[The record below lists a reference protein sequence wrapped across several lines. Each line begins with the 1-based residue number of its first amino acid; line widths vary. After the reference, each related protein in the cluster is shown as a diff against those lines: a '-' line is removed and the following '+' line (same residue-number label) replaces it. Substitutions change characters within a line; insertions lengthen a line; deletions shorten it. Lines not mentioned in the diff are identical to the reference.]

1 MSAITSGWLNQCT
14 DGTCAGGIGK
24 FYIANANQV
33 ASVTNNASGATTAIA
48 MTSTAGV
55 FYEIEFRDN
64 SGAFTETV
72 TQDPD
77 TLSVAIEQSLVGIIN
92 CRDQELR
99 NLIQDMA
106 NQACGFVCVHVENTG
121 NYWIWGV
128 ETIGAK
134 KRVARLTSAEGL
146 SGALFTDSN
155 QETLTITCRTTEK
168 ARFIV
173 NGATVMGALD

>member
-1 MSAITSGWLNQCT
+1 MSAITGGWLNQCT

-24 FYIANANQV
+24 FYVANANQV
-33 ASVTNNASGATTAIA
+33 TSITNNASGSTTAITMA
-48 MTSTAGV
+48 STAAV

-77 TLSVAIEQSLVGIIN
+77 TLSVAIEQSLTGIIN

-106 NQACGFVCVHVENTG
+106 NQD
-121 NYWIWGV
+121 WIWGV

-155 QETLTITCRTTEK
+155 QETLTITCRTTNK
-168 ARFIV
+168 ARYIV
-173 NGATVMGALD
+173 NGETVMNALD

>member
-1 MSAITSGWLNQCT
+1 MSAITSGWLNQCL

-33 ASVTNNASGATTAIA
+33 TSITNNASGATTAIT
-48 MTSTAGV
+48 MTSSAAV
-55 FYEIEFRDN
+55 FYEVEFREN

-77 TLSVAIEQSLVGIIN
+77 TLSVAIEQSLTGIIN

-106 NQACGFVCVHVENTG
+106 GQACGLVCVHVENTG
-121 NYWIWGV
+121 LYWIWGAEV
-128 ETIGAK
+128 IGAK
-134 KRVARLTSAEGL
+134 KRPVRLTSAEGL

-155 QETLTITCRTTEK
+155 QETLTLTCRTTNK

-173 NGATVMGALD
+173 NGETVMAALD

>member
-33 ASVTNNASGATTAIA
+33 TSITNNASGATTAITMA
-48 MTSTAGV
+48 STAAV
-55 FYEIEFRDN
+55 FYEVEFRDN

-92 CRDQELR
+92 CRDQDLR

-106 NQACGFVCVHVENTG
+106 GQACGLVCVHVENTG

-155 QETLTITCRTTEK
+155 QETLTITCRTTNK
-168 ARFIV
+168 ARYIV
-173 NGATVMGALD
+173 NGETVMNALD

>member
-1 MSAITSGWLNQCT
+1 MSSITSGWLNQCV

-24 FYIANANQV
+24 LYIANANQV
-33 ASVTNNASGATTAIA
+33 TSITTNATAAVTAIT
-48 MTSTAGV
+48 MTSTASV
-55 FYEIEFRDN
+55 FYEIEFREN
-64 SGAFTETV
+64 SGAFTETI

-77 TLSVAIEQSLVGIIN
+77 TLSVAIEQSLVGTIN

-106 NQACGFVCVHVENTG
+106 NQACGLVCVHVENTG
-121 NYWIWGV
+121 NYWIWGA

-134 KRVARLTSAEGL
+134 KRPVRLTSSEGL

-155 QETLTITCRTTEK
+155 QETLTLSCRTTNK

-173 NGATVMGALD
+173 NGETVMNALD

>member
-106 NQACGFVCVHVENTG
+106 NQACGLVCVHVENTG

>member
-1 MSAITSGWLNQCT
+1 MSAITSGWLNQCV

-24 FYIANANQV
+24 LYIANANQV
-33 ASVTNNASGATTAIA
+33 TSITNNASGATTAITMA
-48 MTSTAGV
+48 SSAAV
-55 FYEIEFRDN
+55 FYEVEFRDN

-106 NQACGFVCVHVENTG
+106 GQACGLVCVHVENTG
-121 NYWIWGV
+121 NYWIWGAEV
-128 ETIGAK
+128 IGSK
-134 KRVARLTSAEGL
+134 KRPARLTSAEGL

-155 QETLTITCRTTEK
+155 QETLTITCRTTNK

-173 NGATVMGALD
+173 DGATVMNALD

>member
-1 MSAITSGWLNQCT
+1 MSAITSGWLNQCI

-24 FYIANANQV
+24 LYIANANQV
-33 ASVTNNASGATTAIA
+33 TGFTANATAAVTAIT
-48 MTSTAGV
+48 MSSTASV
-55 FYEIEFRDN
+55 FYEVEFREN

-77 TLSVAIEQSLVGIIN
+77 TLSVAIEQSLVGVIN

-106 NQACGFVCVHVENTG
+106 NQACGLVCVHVENTG
-121 NYWIWGV
+121 LYWLWGAEV
-128 ETIGAK
+128 IGAK
-134 KRVARLTSAEGL
+134 KRPVRLTSSEGL

-155 QETLTITCRTTEK
+155 QETLTLTCRTTEK

-173 NGATVMGALD
+173 NGATVMAALD

>member
-1 MSAITSGWLNQCT
+1 MSAITSGWLNQCV

-24 FYIANANQV
+24 LYIANANQV
-33 ASVTNNASGATTAIA
+33 TSITNNASGATTAIT
-48 MTSTAGV
+48 MSSTASV
-55 FYEIEFRDN
+55 FYEVEFRDN

-106 NQACGFVCVHVENTG
+106 NQACGLVCVHVENTG
-121 NYWIWGV
+121 NYWIWGAEV
-128 ETIGAK
+128 IGSK
-134 KRVARLTSAEGL
+134 KRPARLTSAEGL

-155 QETLTITCRTTEK
+155 QETLTITCRTTNK

-173 NGATVMGALD
+173 NGETVMNALD

>member
-1 MSAITSGWLNQCT
+1 MSSITSGWLNQCI

-24 FYIANANQV
+24 LYIANANQV
-33 ASVTNNASGATTAIA
+33 TSITTNSSAAVTAIT
-48 MTSTAGV
+48 MSSTASV
-55 FYEIEFRDN
+55 FYEVEFRDN

-77 TLSVAIEQSLVGIIN
+77 TLSVAVEQSLVGIIN

-106 NQACGFVCVHVENTG
+106 NQACGLVCVHVENTG
-121 NYWIWGV
+121 NYWIWGA

-134 KRVARLTSAEGL
+134 KRPARLTNVEGL

-155 QETLTITCRTTEK
+155 QETLTISCRTTEK

-173 NGATVMGALD
+173 NGATVMAALD

>member
-1 MSAITSGWLNQCT
+1 MSSITSGWLNQCV

-24 FYIANANQV
+24 LYIANANQV
-33 ASVTNNASGATTAIA
+33 TSITTNATAAVTAIT
-48 MTSTAGV
+48 MTSTASV
-55 FYEIEFRDN
+55 FYEVEFRDN

-77 TLSVAIEQSLVGIIN
+77 TLSVAIEQSLVGTIN

-106 NQACGFVCVHVENTG
+106 GNACGLVCVHVENTG
-121 NYWIWGV
+121 NYWIWGA

-134 KRVARLTSAEGL
+134 KRPARLTNVEGL

-155 QETLTITCRTTEK
+155 QETLTIACRTTEK

-173 NGATVMGALD
+173 NGATVMAALD

>member
-1 MSAITSGWLNQCT
+1 MSAITSGWLNQCV
-14 DGTCAGGIGK
+14 DGTCPGGIGK
-24 FYIANANQV
+24 LYIANANQV
-33 ASVTNNASGATTAIA
+33 TSITNNASGATTAITMA
-48 MTSTAGV
+48 SSAAV
-55 FYEIEFRDN
+55 FYEVEFRDN

-106 NQACGFVCVHVENTG
+106 GQACGLVCVHVENTG
-121 NYWIWGV
+121 NYWIWGAEV
-128 ETIGAK
+128 IGSK
-134 KRVARLTSAEGL
+134 KRPARLTSAEGL

-155 QETLTITCRTTEK
+155 QETLTITCRTTNK

-173 NGATVMGALD
+173 NGETVMNALD

>member
-33 ASVTNNASGATTAIA
+33 TSITNNASGATTAITMA
-48 MTSTAGV
+48 STAAV

-77 TLSVAIEQSLVGIIN
+77 TLSVAIEQSLTGVIN

-106 NQACGFVCVHVENTG
+106 GQACGLVCVHVENTG
-121 NYWIWGV
+121 NYLIWGV

-155 QETLTITCRTTEK
+155 QETLTITCRTTNK
-168 ARFIV
+168 ARYIV
-173 NGATVMGALD
+173 NGETVMNALD

>member
-1 MSAITSGWLNQCT
+1 MSAITSGWLNQCV

-24 FYIANANQV
+24 LYIANANEV
-33 ASVTNNASGATTAIA
+33 TSITNNASGATTAITMA
-48 MTSTAGV
+48 SSAAV
-55 FYEIEFRDN
+55 FYEVEFRDN

-92 CRDQELR
+92 CRDQDLR

-106 NQACGFVCVHVENTG
+106 GQACGLVCVHVENTG
-121 NYWIWGV
+121 NYWIWGAEV
-128 ETIGAK
+128 IGSK
-134 KRVARLTSAEGL
+134 KRPARLTSAEGL

-155 QETLTITCRTTEK
+155 QETLTITCRTTNK

-173 NGATVMGALD
+173 NGETVMNALD

>member
-1 MSAITSGWLNQCT
+1 MSSITSGWLNQCV

-24 FYIANANQV
+24 LYIANANQV
-33 ASVTNNASGATTAIA
+33 TSITTNSSASVTAIT
-48 MTSTAGV
+48 MSSTASV
-55 FYEIEFRDN
+55 FYEVEFRDN

-77 TLSVAIEQSLVGIIN
+77 TLSVAVEQSLVGVIN

-106 NQACGFVCVHVENTG
+106 GNACGLVCVHVENTG
-121 NYWIWGV
+121 NYWIWGA

-134 KRVARLTSAEGL
+134 KRPARLTNVEGL

-155 QETLTITCRTTEK
+155 QETLTIACRTTEK

-173 NGATVMGALD
+173 NGATVMAALD

>member
-1 MSAITSGWLNQCT
+1 MSAITGGWLNQCT

-24 FYIANANQV
+24 FYVANANQV
-33 ASVTNNASGATTAIA
+33 TSITNNASGATTAITMA
-48 MTSTAGV
+48 STAAV

-77 TLSVAIEQSLVGIIN
+77 TLSVAIEQSLTGIIN

-106 NQACGFVCVHVENTG
+106 NQACGLVCVHVENTG
-121 NYWIWGV
+121 NYWIWGA

-134 KRVARLTSAEGL
+134 KRPARLTNAEGL

-155 QETLTITCRTTEK
+155 QETLTISCRTTNK

-173 NGATVMGALD
+173 DGATVMNALD

>member
-1 MSAITSGWLNQCT
+1 MSSITSGWLNQCT

-24 FYIANANQV
+24 LYIANANTV
-33 ASVTNNASGATTAIA
+33 SSITTNASAAVTAIT
-48 MTSTAGV
+48 MTSTASV
-55 FYEIEFRDN
+55 FYEVEFRDN

-77 TLSVAIEQSLVGIIN
+77 TLSVAVEQSLLGIIN

-99 NLIQDMA
+99 NLVQDMA
-106 NQACGFVCVHVENTG
+106 NQACGLVCVHVENTG
-121 NYWIWGV
+121 NYWIWGA
-128 ETIGAK
+128 ETVGAK
-134 KRVARLTSAEGL
+134 KRPARLTTAEGL

-155 QETLTITCRTTEK
+155 QETLTISCRTTNK

-173 NGATVMGALD
+173 DGATVMNALD

>member
-24 FYIANANQV
+24 FYITNANQV

-106 NQACGFVCVHVENTG
+106 NQACGLVCVHVENTG

>member
-1 MSAITSGWLNQCT
+1 MSAITSGWLNQCV

-24 FYIANANQV
+24 LYIANANEV
-33 ASVTNNASGATTAIA
+33 TSITNNASGATTAITMA
-48 MTSTAGV
+48 SSAAV
-55 FYEIEFRDN
+55 FYEVEFRDN

-106 NQACGFVCVHVENTG
+106 GQACGLVCVHVENTG
-121 NYWIWGV
+121 NYWIWGAEV
-128 ETIGAK
+128 IGSK
-134 KRVARLTSAEGL
+134 KRPARLTSAEGL

-155 QETLTITCRTTEK
+155 QETLTITCRTTNK

-173 NGATVMGALD
+173 NGETVMNALD

>member
-1 MSAITSGWLNQCT
+1 MSAITSGWLNQCV

-24 FYIANANQV
+24 LYIANANQV
-33 ASVTNNASGATTAIA
+33 TGFTANSSAAVTAIT
-48 MTSTAGV
+48 MSSTASV
-55 FYEIEFRDN
+55 FYEVEFRDN

-106 NQACGFVCVHVENTG
+106 NQACGLVCVHVENTG
-121 NYWIWGV
+121 LYWLWGAEV
-128 ETIGAK
+128 IGAK
-134 KRVARLTSAEGL
+134 KRPVRLTSAEGL

-155 QETLTITCRTTEK
+155 QETLTLTCRTTEI

-173 NGATVMGALD
+173 NGATVMAALD

>member
-14 DGTCAGGIGK
+14 DGTCAGGIVK

-33 ASVTNNASGATTAIA
+33 TSITNNASGATTAITMA
-48 MTSTAGV
+48 STAAV
-55 FYEIEFRDN
+55 FYEVEFRDN

-106 NQACGFVCVHVENTG
+106 NQACGLVCVHVENTG
-121 NYWIWGV
+121 LYWIWGV

>member
-1 MSAITSGWLNQCT
+1 MSAITGGWLNQCT

-24 FYIANANQV
+24 FYVANANQV
-33 ASVTNNASGATTAIA
+33 TSITNNASGATTAITMA
-48 MTSTAGV
+48 STAAV

-77 TLSVAIEQSLVGIIN
+77 TLSVAIEQSLTGIIN

-106 NQACGFVCVHVENTG
+106 NQACGVVCVHVENMG
-121 NYWIWGV
+121 NYWIWV
-128 ETIGAK
+128 SI
-134 KRVARLTSAEGL
+134 V
-146 SGALFTDSN
+146 GALSILMIIWLFLSFRRRRN
-155 QETLTITCRTTEK
+155 LIK
-168 ARFIV
+168 
-173 NGATVMGALD
+173 

>member
-1 MSAITSGWLNQCT
+1 
-14 DGTCAGGIGK
+14 
-24 FYIANANQV
+24 
-33 ASVTNNASGATTAIA
+33 
-48 MTSTAGV
+48 
-55 FYEIEFRDN
+55 
-64 SGAFTETV
+64 V

-106 NQACGFVCVHVENTG
+106 GQACGLVCVHVENTG
-121 NYWIWGV
+121 NYWIWGAEV
-128 ETIGAK
+128 IGAK
-134 KRVARLTSAEGL
+134 KRPVRLTSAEGL

-155 QETLTITCRTTEK
+155 QETLTLTCRTTEK

-173 NGATVMGALD
+173 NGATVMAALD

>member
-1 MSAITSGWLNQCT
+1 MSSITSGWLNQCV

-24 FYIANANQV
+24 LYIANANQV
-33 ASVTNNASGATTAIA
+33 TSITTNSSASVTAIT
-48 MTSTAGV
+48 MSSTASV
-55 FYEIEFRDN
+55 FYEVEFRDN

-77 TLSVAIEQSLVGIIN
+77 TLSVAVEQSLVGVIN

-106 NQACGFVCVHVENTG
+106 NQACGLVCVHVENTG
-121 NYWIWGV
+121 NYWIWGA

-134 KRVARLTSAEGL
+134 KRPARLTNVEGL

-155 QETLTITCRTTEK
+155 QETLTIACRTTEK

-173 NGATVMGALD
+173 NGATVMAALD

>member
-1 MSAITSGWLNQCT
+1 MSSITGGWLNQCT

-24 FYIANANQV
+24 LYIANANQV
-33 ASVTNNASGATTAIA
+33 SSITTNATAAVTAIT
-48 MTSTAGV
+48 MSSTAAV
-55 FYEIEFRDN
+55 FYEVEFRDN

-72 TQDPD
+72 TQDAD
-77 TLSVAIEQSLVGIIN
+77 TLSVAVEQSLVGIIN

-106 NQACGFVCVHVENTG
+106 NQACGLVCVHVENTG
-121 NYWIWGV
+121 NYWIWGA
-128 ETIGAK
+128 ETVGAK
-134 KRVARLTSAEGL
+134 KRPARLTTAEGL

-155 QETLTITCRTTEK
+155 QETLTISCRTTKK

-173 NGATVMGALD
+173 DGATVMNALD

>member
-1 MSAITSGWLNQCT
+1 MSALTSGWLNQCI

-24 FYIANANQV
+24 LYIANANQV
-33 ASVTNNASGATTAIA
+33 TSITTNASAAVTAIT
-48 MTSTAGV
+48 MTSSASV

-99 NLIQDMA
+99 NLIQDMT
-106 NQACGFVCVHVENTG
+106 NQACGLVIVHVENTG

-128 ETIGAK
+128 ETIGS
-134 KRVARLTSAEGL
+134 KRRPARLTSAEGL

-155 QETLTITCRTTEK
+155 QETLTITCRTTNK
-168 ARFIV
+168 CRFIV
-173 NGATVMGALD
+173 DGETVMELLD

>member
-1 MSAITSGWLNQCT
+1 MSAITSGWLNQCV

-24 FYIANANQV
+24 LYIANANQV
-33 ASVTNNASGATTAIA
+33 TSITNNASGATTAITMA
-48 MTSTAGV
+48 SSAAV
-55 FYEIEFRDN
+55 FYEVEFRDN

-106 NQACGFVCVHVENTG
+106 GQACGLVCVHVENTG
-121 NYWIWGV
+121 NYWIWGAEV
-128 ETIGAK
+128 IGSK
-134 KRVARLTSAEGL
+134 KRPARLTSAEGL

-155 QETLTITCRTTEK
+155 QETLTITCRTTNK

-173 NGATVMGALD
+173 NGETVMNALD

>member
-1 MSAITSGWLNQCT
+1 MSAITSGWLNQCV

-24 FYIANANQV
+24 LYIANANQV
-33 ASVTNNASGATTAIA
+33 TSITNNASGATTAIT
-48 MTSTAGV
+48 MSSTASV
-55 FYEIEFRDN
+55 FYEVEFRDN

-77 TLSVAIEQSLVGIIN
+77 TLSVAVEQSLVGIIN

-106 NQACGFVCVHVENTG
+106 NQACGLVCVHVENTG
-121 NYWIWGV
+121 LYWIWGAEV
-128 ETIGAK
+128 IGSK
-134 KRVARLTSAEGL
+134 KRPARLTSAEGL

-155 QETLTITCRTTEK
+155 QETLTLTCRTTNK

-173 NGATVMGALD
+173 NGETVMNALD

>member
-33 ASVTNNASGATTAIA
+33 TSITNNASGATTAITMA
-48 MTSTAGV
+48 STAAV
-55 FYEIEFRDN
+55 FYEVEFRDN

-77 TLSVAIEQSLVGIIN
+77 TLSVAVEQSLVGVIN

-106 NQACGFVCVHVENTG
+106 NQACGLVCVHVENTG
-121 NYWIWGV
+121 NYWIWGA

-134 KRVARLTSAEGL
+134 KRPARLTNVEGL

-155 QETLTITCRTTEK
+155 QETLTIACRTTEK

-173 NGATVMGALD
+173 NGATVMDALD

>member
-1 MSAITSGWLNQCT
+1 MSAITSGWLNQCI

-24 FYIANANQV
+24 LYIANANEV
-33 ASVTNNASGATTAIA
+33 TSITNNASGATTAITMA
-48 MTSTAGV
+48 SSAAV
-55 FYEIEFRDN
+55 FYEVEFRDN

-106 NQACGFVCVHVENTG
+106 GQACGLVCVHVENTSI
-121 NYWIWGV
+121 YWIWGAEV
-128 ETIGAK
+128 IGSK
-134 KRVARLTSAEGL
+134 KRPARLTSAEGL
-146 SGALFTDSN
+146 SVALFTDSN
-155 QETLTITCRTTEK
+155 QETLTITCRTTNK

-173 NGATVMGALD
+173 DGATVMNALD

>member
-1 MSAITSGWLNQCT
+1 MSSITSGWLNQCT

-33 ASVTNNASGATTAIA
+33 TSITNNASGATTAITMNSSA
-48 MTSTAGV
+48 AV
-55 FYEIEFRDN
+55 FYEVEFRDN

-77 TLSVAIEQSLVGIIN
+77 TLSVAVEQSLVGIIN

-99 NLIQDMA
+99 NLIQNMA
-106 NQACGFVCVHVENTG
+106 AQACGLVCVHVENTG
-121 NYWIWGV
+121 LYWIWGAEV
-128 ETIGAK
+128 IGSK
-134 KRVARLTSAEGL
+134 KRPARLTSAEAL

-155 QETLTITCRTTEK
+155 QETLTITCRTTNK

-173 NGATVMGALD
+173 DGATVMAALD

>member
-33 ASVTNNASGATTAIA
+33 TSITNNASGATTAIT
-48 MTSTAGV
+48 MTSTAAV
-55 FYEIEFRDN
+55 FYEVEFRDN

-77 TLSVAIEQSLVGIIN
+77 TLSVAIEQSLVGVIN
-92 CRDQELR
+92 CRDQDLR

-106 NQACGFVCVHVENTG
+106 GQACGLVCVHVENTG

-128 ETIGAK
+128 EPVGGK

>member
-1 MSAITSGWLNQCT
+1 MSAITGGWLNQCT

-24 FYIANANQV
+24 FYVANANQV
-33 ASVTNNASGATTAIA
+33 TSITNNASGATTAITMA
-48 MTSTAGV
+48 STAAV

-77 TLSVAIEQSLVGIIN
+77 TLSVAIEQSLVGVIN

-99 NLIQDMA
+99 NLINDMA
-106 NQACGFVCVHVENTG
+106 GQACGLVCVHVENTG

>member
-1 MSAITSGWLNQCT
+1 MSAITSGWLNQCV

-24 FYIANANQV
+24 LYIANANEV
-33 ASVTNNASGATTAIA
+33 TSITNNASGATTAITMA
-48 MTSTAGV
+48 SSAAV
-55 FYEIEFRDN
+55 FYEVEFRDN

-106 NQACGFVCVHVENTG
+106 GQACGLVCVHVENTG
-121 NYWIWGV
+121 NYWIWGAEV
-128 ETIGAK
+128 IGSK
-134 KRVARLTSAEGL
+134 KRPARLTSAEGL

-155 QETLTITCRTTEK
+155 QETLTITCRTTNK

-173 NGATVMGALD
+173 DGATVMNALD

>member
-1 MSAITSGWLNQCT
+1 MSAITSGWLNQCV

-24 FYIANANQV
+24 LYIANANQV
-33 ASVTNNASGATTAIA
+33 TSITNNASGATTAIT
-48 MTSTAGV
+48 MSSTASV
-55 FYEIEFRDN
+55 FYEVEFRDN

-106 NQACGFVCVHVENTG
+106 GQACGLVCVHVENTG
-121 NYWIWGV
+121 LYWIWGAEV
-128 ETIGAK
+128 IGSK
-134 KRVARLTSAEGL
+134 KRPARLTSAEGL

-155 QETLTITCRTTEK
+155 QETLTITCRTTNK

-173 NGATVMGALD
+173 NGETVMNALD

>member
-1 MSAITSGWLNQCT
+1 MSAITSGWLNQCV

-24 FYIANANQV
+24 LYIANANQV
-33 ASVTNNASGATTAIA
+33 TSITNNASGATTAIT
-48 MTSTAGV
+48 MSSTASV
-55 FYEIEFRDN
+55 FYEVEFRDN

-92 CRDQELR
+92 CRDQDLR

-106 NQACGFVCVHVENTG
+106 NQACGLVCVHVENTG
-121 NYWIWGV
+121 NYWIWGA
-128 ETIGAK
+128 ETIGSK
-134 KRVARLTSAEGL
+134 KRPARLTSSEGL

-155 QETLTITCRTTEK
+155 QETLTITCRTTNK
-168 ARFIV
+168 ARYIV
-173 NGATVMGALD
+173 NGETVMNALD